1 MSIAPKNKLW
11 TAEHAKTALDHFKAA
26 GYSPQALDLL
36 QTEFKRLVD
45 AAEREGMAGD
55 QPLPFAADQLFL
67 ALVDV
72 IAAQIADA
80 ATGSGGQSLFTA
92 ELALLRR
99 LQAELPTMIEVAEK
113 AERVEREGRGPA
125 RREHG

>member
-1 MSIAPKNKLW
+1 MFVSERGSPF
-11 TAEHAKTALDHFKAA
+11 TTA
-26 GYSPQALDLL
+26 GYRKMVA
-36 QTEFKRLVD
+36 RLGD
-45 AAEREGMAGD
+45 RSAAEREGMAGE

-80 ATGSGGQSLFTA
+80 ATGSTGESLFTA

-99 LQAELPTMIEVAEK
+99 LQAELPTMIDVAEK
-113 AERVEREGRGPA
+113 AERIERKEDGDLQ
-125 RREHG
+125 